1 MNRQCARRTPVDRGQ
16 LKRRRE
22 RKTEIFLTMIS
33 RFLMPQFP
41 ESDKSRSHRV
51 SSVYRSKI
59 QSCPAGGQNIPF
71 SFSTTAGVPNMAA
84 PLCASLADRIQDLAG
99 EDLRN
104 FNPITGF
111 IDAPLL
117 SLPDAIASISRAS
130 ADADPML
137 PTRVELACDFA
148 DGILL
153 DCEDSG
159 EVELLQRDEIAA
171 IHLYTQ
177 NTSFY
182 SQLNQLLRSR
192 ARQMLKPFAPYLKLL
207 LGGLQK
213 LPRVDTT
220 VFRGIKGNLSP
231 SYKKGTK
238 FVWWALSSTTATIDC
253 LSNPQFFGP
262 SGERTL
268 FTIAVKHAVDISRY
282 SSLPSENELVLVP
295 GSRMRVVGS
304 VLNADGSCIIQCEE
318 VSPPLGFF
326 EFEERAVIGA
336 SNACGDN
343 HAYSDAVADATDNV
357 MVSKGSF
364 LPAQPHKE
372 IAQGPTLPVN
382 SHSTSAPVP
391 PLASSAGPISPSVNV
406 EASSSVPVPSHAVAL
421 SSVDIA
427 RTLVEGRL
435 KEDRRARPGDRVNL
449 RLQLC
454 DSAGMFVLQTGH
466 RWRVVIQARDVDA
479 DENAETLAAQQNVQ
493 VQDTGMGTYKVS
505 FNAVAGP
512 RRLLIVSETTGQ
524 CIPHFDFEV
533 GVPPPIP
540 QPAVVTVPVPSTYGN
555 FQHVADAASVP
566 AVAYCGPT
574 CTIRHDV
581 ASSLCGRCSKPAG
594 QHHGHIC
601 MTGQRGTFLVPIAA
615 QIAAAAAM
623 VPASMQGQ
631 RPPSKVHTG
640 EWRGDK
646 HPKWCAKEVSD
657 GKLCTHGSKTLLR
670 YHWYAVFMYACILDL
685 QTSHCDI
692 LS

>member
-1 MNRQCARRTPVDRGQ
+1 
-16 LKRRRE
+16 
-22 RKTEIFLTMIS
+22 
-33 RFLMPQFP
+33 
-41 ESDKSRSHRV
+41 
-51 SSVYRSKI
+51 
-59 QSCPAGGQNIPF
+59 
-71 SFSTTAGVPNMAA
+71 MAA
-84 PLCASLADRIQDLAG
+84 PLGASLVDRLQDLAG

-111 IDAPLL
+111 VDAPLL

-159 EVELLQRDEIAA
+159 QVEPLQRDEIAA

-182 SQLNQLLRSR
+182 SQLNHLLRSR

-213 LPRVDTT
+213 LPRIETT
-220 VFRGIKGNLSP
+220 VFRGIKGNVSP

-238 FVWWALSSTTATIDC
+238 FVWWAVSSTTATIDC

-336 SNACGDN
+336 ANACSDN
-343 HAYSDAVADATDNV
+343 QAYVGKVADAADNV
-357 MVSKGSF
+357 MASKGAF
-364 LPAQPHKE
+364 LPPQPHKE
-372 IAQGPTLPVN
+372 IAQVHTCALPV
-382 SHSTSAPVP
+382 HSQSASASPPPPSAGAVYVAATVSADAAP
-391 PLASSAGPISPSVNV
+391 PLATS
-406 EASSSVPVPSHAVAL
+406 L
-421 SSVDIA
+421 SIDIA

-435 KEDRRARPGDRVNL
+435 MTDKHARPGDRINL

-454 DSAGMFVLQTGH
+454 DSTGMFVLQTGH
-466 RWRVVIQARDVDA
+466 RWRVVIQSRDIDT

-493 VQDTGMGTYKVS
+493 VQDAGMGTYKVS

-524 CIPHFDFEV
+524 CIPHFDFYV
-533 GVPPPIP
+533 GVPPPQIP
-540 QPAVVTVPVPSTYGN
+540 QPVVTAAPLLSAFNT
-555 FQHVADAASVP
+555 FQNVADAVP
-566 AVAYCGPT
+566 VSAVTFCGPT
-574 CTIRHDV
+574 CTIRHD
-581 ASSLCGRCSKPAG
+581 AATSLCGRCSKPAG

-601 MTGQRGTFLVPIAA
+601 MTGQRGTFAVPFAA
-615 QIAAAAAM
+615 QV
-623 VPASMQGQ
+623 VPASAMAPAPMQGQ
-631 RPPSKVHTG
+631 RPPSKFHAG
-640 EWRGDK
+640 EWRGEK
-646 HPKWCAKEVSD
+646 HPKWCAKEASD

-670 YHWYAVFMYACILDL
+670 YHWYADFVSECIVASQSLL
-685 QTSHCDI
+685 
-692 LS
+692 